1 MMIALAARLAG
12 RSARFWVLVA
22 LCAVGIAVALWW
34 AFIRPGQVRDRA
46 AETKAEATIAAAA
59 PAIARE
65 TLKEVERFNET
76 RIEIRDRVVA
86 GNAAIGAAAGASVA
100 IPADVDAAG
109 RRALCL
115 HALYR
120 DDPACT
126 AVPELRAR
134 PAVGDDAGRKPAGR

>member
-1 MMIALAARLAG
+1 MMRLVRIATRHMLQFPALTALTVVG
-12 RSARFWVLVA
+12 VL
-22 LCAVGIAVALWW
+22 ITLWW
-34 AFIRPGQVRDRA
+34 ALIRPGQVQDQAAKARA
-46 AETKAEATIAAAA
+46 AGTVAAAA
-59 PAIARE
+59 PAIARH

-115 HALYR
+115 HPLYR
-120 DDPACT
+120 DDSGCA
-126 AVPELRAR
+126 AVPELRAGAALGENTGR
-134 PAVGDDAGRKPAGR
+134 PPAGG